1 MKTLKLITLAAAGLM
16 LFGMIG
22 PTAGAAEQS
31 QADLAKA
38 AQNPIANLISLP
50 LQNNTN
56 FDFGPLEKTQNIL
69 NIQPVWPFT
78 VGENWNLITRT
89 IFPVTSQPA
98 TLPGQD
104 RKIGLGDT
112 SFTGFLSPKK
122 SGKWTWGAGPA
133 SCRSWRITA
142 VPPRSGPTTTIL
154 RR

>member
-1 MKTLKLITLAAAGLM
+1 MAAGLAA
-16 LFGMIG
+16 
-22 PTAGAAEQS
+22 PVVVAAEQS

-69 NIQPVWPFT
+69 NIQPVWPFS

-89 IFPVTSQPA
+89 IIPVTSQPA

-104 RKIGLGDT
+104 RKNGLGDT
-112 SFTGFLSPKK
+112 TFTGFFSPK
-122 SGKWTWGAGPA
+122 TPA
-133 SCRSWRITA
+133 SGPGASGRWCCFR
-142 VPPRSGPTTTIL
+142 PPPMNGWDPTSGVWELLWWPL
-154 RR
+154 RCLEIGSSVG